1 MVVREIIKDMWGSIW
16 PMITFISI
24 VAIVIRGAYIFRGSK
39 KFVLH
44 KELLS
49 LIFIIYILCLYY
61 ILMRKNNIGINLIPV
76 VKLFDY
82 KFGSYEFMKNIIHN
96 ILIFLPLGFFA
107 SYYLNN
113 RKAGTIF
120 MIGLLISGLTEGMQ
134 YYIGRGFNIDIVILN
149 LLGCFIGY
157 LIYVAFS
164 AIKGKLPR
172 FMNSDA
178 FLNILVILII
188 ILIVLFSMDINVL
201 NYL

>member
-76 VKLFDY
+76 VEY
-82 KFGSYEFMKNIIHN
+82 
-96 ILIFLPLGFFA
+96 
-107 SYYLNN
+107 
-113 RKAGTIF
+113 
-120 MIGLLISGLTEGMQ
+120 
-134 YYIGRGFNIDIVILN
+134 
-149 LLGCFIGY
+149 
-157 LIYVAFS
+157 
-164 AIKGKLPR
+164 
-172 FMNSDA
+172 NS
-178 FLNILVILII
+178 
-188 ILIVLFSMDINVL
+188 
-201 NYL
+201 

>member
-1 MVVREIIKDMWGSIW
+1 
-16 PMITFISI
+16 
-24 VAIVIRGAYIFRGSK
+24 
-39 KFVLH
+39 
-44 KELLS
+44 
-49 LIFIIYILCLYY
+49 
-61 ILMRKNNIGINLIPV
+61 
-76 VKLFDY
+76 
-82 KFGSYEFMKNIIHN
+82 
-96 ILIFLPLGFFA
+96 
-107 SYYLNN
+107 
-113 RKAGTIF
+113 

-164 AIKGKLPR
+164 AIKGKLPK
-172 FMNSDA
+172 FMKSDA